1 MSYLTKKNQI
11 TTLLYHPRFL
21 LAIWIIICV
30 IASFKQYA
38 VSDLAQGK
46 CNYNNFRIFIQSFE
60 HLLQG
65 KNLYNSYPNEYF
77 DLYHYGPIF
86 ALLIAPFYYLP
97 VGISLVLFGALNAWF
112 LFKAIWS
119 LPIDS
124 RSKAIIIWVSTNT
137 LITSTL
143 NTQFHAICAAM
154 IILSYSCIV
163 YKKEIWSTLFIILGA
178 FIKLYGI
185 VGLAFFFFSKNKK
198 KFILWTSLWTILI
211 ILLPM
216 LVGKPS
222 FVLQTYADWYVSLV
236 DKNGTNI
243 DITQTRLDVCVMG
256 MVRKITH
263 NPNLSNLYYIIPAF
277 VVMGISFLR
286 FKLHKQLNFQ
296 LALLASLLM
305 FIILASTGSE
315 SPTYII
321 AFPGVGIWYIL
332 ERKKNFMVISLLIL
346 TLVISSFSP
355 TDLFP
360 RFIRLNYLEP
370 YAIMALPVFLVWLRL
385 NYMMIT
391 DQLKPIDYPPTP
403 ATSS

>member
-1 MSYLTKKNQI
+1 MSYLTKRNQI
-11 TTLLYHPRFL
+11 ITLLYHPRFL

-38 VSDLAQGK
+38 VSDLVQGK
-46 CNYNNFRIFIQSFE
+46 CNYNNFRVFIQSFE

-124 RSKAIIIWVSTNT
+124 RSKAIIIWISTNT

-163 YKKEIWSTLFIILGA
+163 YKKEIWSTFFIILGA

-198 KFILWTSLWTILI
+198 KSEA
-211 ILLPM
+211 
-216 LVGKPS
+216 
-222 FVLQTYADWYVSLV
+222 QE
-236 DKNGTNI
+236 
-243 DITQTRLDVCVMG
+243 QDV
-256 MVRKITH
+256 T
-263 NPNLSNLYYIIPAF
+263 
-277 VVMGISFLR
+277 
-286 FKLHKQLNFQ
+286 
-296 LALLASLLM
+296 
-305 FIILASTGSE
+305 
-315 SPTYII
+315 
-321 AFPGVGIWYIL
+321 
-332 ERKKNFMVISLLIL
+332 
-346 TLVISSFSP
+346 
-355 TDLFP
+355 
-360 RFIRLNYLEP
+360 
-370 YAIMALPVFLVWLRL
+370 
-385 NYMMIT
+385 
-391 DQLKPIDYPPTP
+391 
-403 ATSS
+403 